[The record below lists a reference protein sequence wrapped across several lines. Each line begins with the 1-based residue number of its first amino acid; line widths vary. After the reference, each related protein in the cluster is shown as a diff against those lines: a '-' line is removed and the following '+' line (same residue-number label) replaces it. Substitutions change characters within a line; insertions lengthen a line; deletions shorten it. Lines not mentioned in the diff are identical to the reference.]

1 MQYLIYEIIIVK
13 WYKMNERDLRII
25 QESLLSEVPFKEFKT
40 NPSGEVI
47 YGYNPGAK
55 KPSKIFQ
62 KFCVPPELTSEQ
74 RSRLERFRDLVH
86 LFYLCSLSRGFVSL
100 PPEMYDKTK
109 EIANRLRKNGVDEG
123 TIMAA
128 SEGITVPPDFLIPI
142 KQS

>member
-1 MQYLIYEIIIVK
+1 
-13 WYKMNERDLRII
+13 MNERDLRIT
-25 QESLLSEVPFKEFKT
+25 QESLWSEVPFKEFKT

-55 KPSKIFQ
+55 KPSKRFQ

-86 LFYLCSLSRGFVSL
+86 LSYLRSLSRGFVSL
-100 PPEMYDKTK
+100 PPEMYDEAKKITD
-109 EIANRLRKNGVDEG
+109 RLRKKDVDEKI
-123 TIMAA
+123 IMAA

-142 KQS
+142 QQS